1 MEERMSLEE
10 RAVQALTARGCE
22 ITTAESCTGG
32 MLASMLVNAAGA
44 SEIFKEGYIT
54 YSNEAKSRLL
64 GVDAQALE
72 RYGAVS
78 ETVARQMAE
87 GAAAAAGATAA
98 LSVTGI
104 AGPGGGTKEKPVGLV
119 YIGCYLD
126 GTTTAERNLFH
137 GSRLEIREA
146 SARRALEL
154 LLARMEELGDGETV
168 SR

>member
-1 MEERMSLEE
+1 MSLEE
-10 RAVQALTARGCE
+10 KAVQALTARGCE

-87 GAAAAAGATAA
+87 GAAKAAGATAA

-126 GTTTAERNLFH
+126 GTTTAEKNLFH

-146 SARRALEL
+146 SAHRALEL
-154 LLARMEELGDGETV
+154 LLARMGELGDGETV

>member
-1 MEERMSLEE
+1 MSLEE
-10 RAVQALTARGCE
+10 RAVQALTERGCD

-32 MLASMLVNAAGA
+32 MLASMLVNVAGA

-64 GVDAQALE
+64 GVDMQALE
-72 RYGAVS
+72 RCGAVS

-87 GAAAAAGATAA
+87 GAAKAAGAQAA

-104 AGPGGGTKEKPVGLV
+104 AGPGGGTREKPVGLV

-126 GTTTAERNLFH
+126 GSTTVERNLFS
-137 GSRLEIREA
+137 GSRLEIRKA
-146 SARRALEL
+146 CAQRALEL
-154 LLARMEELGDGETV
+154 LLTRMKE
-168 SR
+168 

>member
-87 GAAAAAGATAA
+87 GAAA
-98 LSVTGI
+98 
-104 AGPGGGTKEKPVGLV
+104 
-119 YIGCYLD
+119 
-126 GTTTAERNLFH
+126 NLFQ
-137 GSRLEIREA
+137 
-146 SARRALEL
+146 RA
-154 LLARMEELGDGETV
+154 
-168 SR
+168 

>member
-1 MEERMSLEE
+1 
-10 RAVQALTARGCE
+10 
-22 ITTAESCTGG
+22 

-104 AGPGGGTKEKPVGLV
+104 AARAGERRRSRWGLSISAVIWMEPPRRRGICFTVPVLRF
-119 YIGCYLD
+119 
-126 GTTTAERNLFH
+126 ERLPH
-137 GSRLEIREA
+137 AGRLSCSLHVWRN
-146 SARRALEL
+146 
-154 LLARMEELGDGETV
+154 
-168 SR
+168 

>member
-1 MEERMSLEE
+1 MSLEE

-32 MLASMLVNAAGA
+32 MQASMLVNAAGA

>member
-64 GVDAQALE
+64 GVDEQALE

>member
-104 AGPGGGTKEKPVGLV
+104 AGPGGGTKEKPMGLV